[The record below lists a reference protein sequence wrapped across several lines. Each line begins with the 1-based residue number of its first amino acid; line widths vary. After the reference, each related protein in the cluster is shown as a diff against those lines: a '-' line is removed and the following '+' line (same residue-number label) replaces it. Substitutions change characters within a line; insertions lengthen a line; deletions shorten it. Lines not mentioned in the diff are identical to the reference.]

1 MNDPQTTW
9 NFCTTADTPTERY
22 RAEQVYCARFHTY
35 PAHPP
40 LIIKDR
46 TGVTMRFALPDQGPP
61 QAPAAEPGELTG
73 EQLKLL

>member
-9 NFCTTADTPTERY
+9 NFCTTADTPTE
-22 RAEQVYCARFHTY
+22 RFHTY